1 MDAVARNTFHT
12 APSSA
17 AIQCKIQSVIFH
29 FGIQDIL
36 QCACCGQ
43 HRKIFP
49 FFYAPGIFGLE
60 IIILYY
66 ILFKVL
72 LPVLQPA
79 QMLGT
84 EPGYKASIFNV
95 VTPKGI
101 WHTGYVNVHFQSRRP
116 CERLFILKMRRGHDM
131 KVTPLSNCVKSSK
144 TQ

>member
-1 MDAVARNTFHT
+1 MLWLGTHFTLRHLLRWPFNVKYNL
-12 APSSA
+12 SSFTLEWT
-17 AIQCKIQSVIFH
+17 SVIAKPLH
-29 FGIQDIL
+29 R
-36 QCACCGQ
+36 ACCGQ

-84 EPGYKASIFNV
+84 EPGDKASIFNV

-101 WHTGYVNVHFQSRRP
+101 GNTGHVNVHFQSRRP
-116 CERLFILKMRRGHDM
+116 CERLFIVKMRRGHESDA
-131 KVTPLSNCVKSSK
+131 TF
-144 TQ
+144 

>member
-1 MDAVARNTFHT
+1 MDAAARNTFHTAPSSAARNTFHTAPSSAARNTFHTAPSSAARNTFHT

-36 QCACCGQ
+36 QRACCGQ
-43 HRKIFP
+43 HGKIFP

-79 QMLGT
+79 QSLGT
-84 EPGYKASIFNV
+84 KL
-95 VTPKGI
+95 
-101 WHTGYVNVHFQSRRP
+101 QSSM
-116 CERLFILKMRRGHDM
+116 L
-131 KVTPLSNCVKSSK
+131 
-144 TQ
+144 